1 MVVLWLSQ
9 YSLMNK
15 VIIFCDIMLSQGSL
29 QVMKPPIHEGNLI
42 AHINVFQDAIF
53 LHVFLGNYLLY
64 FPSKHFS
71 CFFA

>member
-1 MVVLWLSQ
+1 
-9 YSLMNK
+9 
-15 VIIFCDIMLSQGSL
+15 MLSQGSL